1 MKILNWLLT
10 KQPGQV
16 NEYNDRFEISH
27 DSGEHSTLW
36 KRESGEVPEYFVG
49 LGDIYI
55 EYDGMDLFSST
66 FKISANT
73 SPKSAEGVEIVDDIE
88 KFNEYVT
95 TMSPIFPEESIP
107 FMYQAGIGL
116 YAVGKKSG
124 RIYEWDT
131 ELSELSGEYV
141 NLEEIFEEWLNAI
154 T

>member
-16 NEYNDRFEISH
+16 NEYSDRFEISH

-36 KRESGEVPEYFVG
+36 KKVSNIVPEYLVG
-49 LGDIYI
+49 LGDIYT

-66 FKISANT
+66 FKVSSNT
-73 SPKSAEGVEIVDDIE
+73 SAKSAEGVEIVENIE
-88 KFNEYVT
+88 QFNEYVA
-95 TMSPIFPEESIP
+95 TMNPVFPEESIP
-107 FMYQAGIGL
+107 FMYQAGIGI

-131 ELSELSGEYV
+131 ESSELSDEYE
-141 NLEEIFEEWLNAI
+141 NLETIFEEWLDAI

>member
-16 NEYNDRFEISH
+16 NEYSDRFEISH

-36 KRESGEVPEYFVG
+36 KKVSSKVPEYLVG
-49 LGDIYI
+49 LGDIYTK
-55 EYDGMDLFSST
+55 YDGMDLFSST
-66 FKISANT
+66 FKISSNT
-73 SPKSAEGVEIVDDIE
+73 SAKSAEGVEIVENIE
-88 KFNEYVT
+88 KFNEYVAT
-95 TMSPIFPEESIP
+95 INPIFPEDSIP
-107 FMYQAGIGL
+107 FMYQAGIGI

-131 ELSELSGEYV
+131 ESAELSDEFE
-141 NLEEIFEEWLNAI
+141 NLEAIFEEWLDAI